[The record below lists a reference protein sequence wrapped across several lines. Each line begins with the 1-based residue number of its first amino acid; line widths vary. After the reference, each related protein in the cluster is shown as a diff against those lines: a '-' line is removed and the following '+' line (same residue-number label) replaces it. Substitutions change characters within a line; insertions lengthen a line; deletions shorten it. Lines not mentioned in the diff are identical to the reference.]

1 MASTREPSWANPLAL
16 IFLELD
22 TEPKVAK
29 FFITNRLEWLLVV
42 ATAGLAT
49 LLTAFGRGHEPQ
61 IGDTLDITVTVI
73 PADQRRLACAWEE
86 RIAGL
91 SCAYAQPTA
100 KSPSRKLEEKKRLA
114 PYVSVDGQL
123 VILAGV
129 FASEEVA
136 SAAKLHKRSR
146 DKRFRVRC
154 SVKLIAQRANIPI
167 RFSHRD
173 AFKPADLTWVG
184 RAENCLPQQ

>member
-1 MASTREPSWANPLAL
+1 M
-16 IFLELD
+16 
-22 TEPKVAK
+22 AK
-29 FFITNRLEWLLVV
+29 FLITNRLEWLLVA
-42 ATAGLAT
+42 ATAGVAIV
-49 LLTAFGRGHEPQ
+49 LTAFGRGHEPQ

-86 RIAGL
+86 PIADL
-91 SCAYAQPTA
+91 SCAYVEPGA
-100 KSPSRKLEEKKRLA
+100 KSPSRKVDEKRRLA
-114 PYVSVDGQL
+114 PYVTVDGQL

-129 FASEEVA
+129 FAGDEVA

-154 SVKLIAQRANIPI
+154 SVKLVAQKANIPI
-167 RFSHRD
+167 RFADRD

-184 RAENCLPQQ
+184 RAEKCLPQP